1 MAKSQPL
8 LHLYL
13 IFTMSELYEYVYV
26 WMHPLV
32 CARGRPGLGLGRLC
46 SLRQD
51 LSLNLERFV
60 WTTLAAKEAPEVC
73 LVPAPRFPVT
83 DIPFTPGF
91 LHSAGVW
98 TQSLMFTQCW
108 S

>member
-13 IFTMSELYEYVYV
+13 IFIMSELYEYVYV

-32 CARGRPGLGLGRLC
+32 CARGRSGLGLGRLC

-60 WTTLAAKEAPEVC
+60 WTTLAAKEAPEVH
-73 LVPAPRFPVT
+73 LVPASPLSSYR
-83 DIPFTPGF
+83 
-91 LHSAGVW
+91 HSFYSW
-98 TQSLMFTQCW
+98 LFTQCW